1 MSRKTHENINL
12 ICRFILLFFWCW
24 LIFGFSSENATQSS
38 SLSGEIVSFFENNFV
53 PDFSSMSLAAQNKFT
68 SVLTIIVRKGAHFSE
83 YAVLGA
89 LAFSA
94 LKMLTSTKLR
104 FTISSAF
111 GLIYAATDEIH
122 QLFVSGRAGRFTDV
136 LIDFCGVLFGCMIAF
151 FIRKAYLK
159 RHENHENNDT

>member
-1 MSRKTHENINL
+1 MSKRTCNNINL
-12 ICRFILLFFWCW
+12 ILRFILLFFWCW

-38 SLSGEIVSFFENNFV
+38 SLSEDVVNFFENNFV
-53 PDFSSMSLAAQNKFT
+53 PDFSSMSLAVQTKFT
-68 SVLTIIVRKGAHFSE
+68 SVLTVIVRKGAHFSE

-89 LAFSA
+89 LTFSA
-94 LKMLTSTKLR
+94 LKMLISTKLR

-136 LIDFCGVLFGCMIAF
+136 LIDFCGVLFGCTIAF

-159 RHENHENNDT
+159 RHENNDT